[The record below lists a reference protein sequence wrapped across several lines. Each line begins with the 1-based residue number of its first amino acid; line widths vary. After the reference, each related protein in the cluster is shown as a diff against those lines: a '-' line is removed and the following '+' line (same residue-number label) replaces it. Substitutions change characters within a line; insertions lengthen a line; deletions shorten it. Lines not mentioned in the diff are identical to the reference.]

1 MREATPGEGICQE
14 QEAKTKFVGVH
25 PSPCSAQ
32 GYLCLSPSGPLG
44 WRLGGLFTLNLAMKL
59 TSRAWERDESFQLG
73 GSPGCQPLAKVLKSG
88 ADTICPQMERQ
99 PSLIPPCHSAHHT
112 HLQSYCISTQNPRL
126 RSKGPWANRHTERHA
141 LTLPSSSQLQGPT
154 CPLSL
159 KNHGAFWT
167 SGPPLSFHFCNSSP
181 DSAPVLSAFPSGTS
195 SLLVKPLETWKSL
208 VLLQGKPLS
217 SEVAFL
223 LVL

>member
-1 MREATPGEGICQE
+1 
-14 QEAKTKFVGVH
+14 
-25 PSPCSAQ
+25 
-32 GYLCLSPSGPLG
+32 
-44 WRLGGLFTLNLAMKL
+44 MKL
-59 TSRAWERDESFQLG
+59 TCRAWERDESFQLG
-73 GSPGCQPLAKVLKSG
+73 GSPGCQPLAKVLKCG

-99 PSLIPPCHSAHHT
+99 PSLIPPVILPITSIYNPTA
-112 HLQSYCISTQNPRL
+112 ISTQNPRL

-141 LTLPSSSQLQGPT
+141 LTPPSSSQSQGPT

-159 KNHGAFWT
+159 KNHGDFWT

-195 SLLVKPLETWKSL
+195 SLLLKPLETWKFL
-208 VLLQGKPLS
+208 LLLQGKPLS